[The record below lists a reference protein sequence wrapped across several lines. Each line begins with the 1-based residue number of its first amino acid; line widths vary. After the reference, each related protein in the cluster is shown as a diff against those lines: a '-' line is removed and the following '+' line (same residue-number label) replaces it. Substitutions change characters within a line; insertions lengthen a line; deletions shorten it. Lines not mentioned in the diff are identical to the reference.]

1 MTAKFTFTARTHSF
15 FAVNSLSLS
24 VTITVGSDGDRDDAT
39 DAEVRAAMEG
49 SA

>member
-1 MTAKFTFTARTHSF
+1 MTAKFTFTAKAHSF
-15 FAVNSLSLS
+15 FVDNRVSISVNL
-24 VTITVGSDGDRDDAT
+24 VVGSDGDRDDAT

>member
-1 MTAKFTFTARTHSF
+1 MTANITITASVHSF
-15 FAVNSLSLS
+15 FAVNRLS
-24 VTITVGSDGDRDDAT
+24 ITFEAEVGSDHGRDDAT